1 MSGGMCHICCSCR
14 FTLWENITSKRR
26 VRKGP
31 LKVWLPRR
39 EQKFRDD
46 LFITREKEESRS
58 LLKKQP
64 LIEVLKHT
72 EIKKG
77 DFDLCLSICFLDI
90 YKIVLQPFKTTQKY
104 KIAKIKKKKNPNR
117 NDSSN
122 NKTPS
127 EIRYMN
133 KTEWFL
139 LIDRW
144 TYTWLTCRKENL
156 MRLYCWFLPI
166 YRSILVKL
174 EAVLCRGM

>member
-1 MSGGMCHICCSCR
+1 MRGLYFPLVLSFPKITSYGMSGGMCHICCSCR

-104 KIAKIKKKKNPNR
+104 KIAKIKKPQTEMTAQTTTKLHR
-117 NDSSN
+117 RSDIWTRQNDSC
-122 NKTPS
+122 
-127 EIRYMN
+127 
-133 KTEWFL
+133 
-139 LIDRW
+139 
-144 TYTWLTCRKENL
+144 WLTDEL
-156 MRLYCWFLPI
+156 THD
-166 YRSILVKL
+166 
-174 EAVLCRGM
+174 